1 MDTKKKVTSENL
13 AEFLIAVRHAH
24 QAMLNLSIKWDE
36 FDGMEEIL
44 CDGYPFDKSF
54 DEQVW
59 DVFAWVERLN
69 EHHTK
74 MRLAEFEAWKNNNN
88 KGDTK

>member
-1 MDTKKKVTSENL
+1 MDTKKEVTSENL
-13 AEFLIAVRHAH
+13 AEFLNAVRHAH
-24 QAMLNLSIKWDE
+24 QAMLNLSMKWDE
-36 FDGMEEIL
+36 FDGMEHIL

-59 DVFAWVERLN
+59 EVSAWVERLN
-69 EHHTK
+69 EHHTNV
-74 MRLAEFEAWKNNNN
+74 RLAEFEAWNNNNN